1 MCHLERGHDQTIV
14 ILEASLRA
22 EGSVSRCQR
31 RSRGS
36 FASLEDDEMLRMTI
50 PDATFWQLEVCNACR
65 YCEGYCA
72 VFPALE
78 RRRRFTPADVVYL
91 ANLCHD
97 CRACFYA
104 CMYAPP
110 HEFGVN
116 IPKALAEVREGT
128 YAQYALPRVVSDLA
142 RRNAW
147 LLILATLL
155 SLGFFAVVAAMNG
168 GMFGVHQGP
177 GAFYA
182 VVPYLAMMLPALLLT
197 LYAIGVLLA
206 GAFAFARDVRG
217 KTGDFLQWRALLAA
231 AGEAFGL
238 RYLRGGSAGGCTYP
252 GERPSNS
259 RLVLHMLVFY
269 GFLSAFAATIAAFVL
284 QDLFDQL
291 PPYPIFSVP
300 VILGSLGGIAMIVG
314 STGLLYVKWRSDR
327 APADEQMMN
336 LDWLFLLSL
345 DVVSITGML
354 LLVLR
359 NTPAMG
365 LLLVVHL
372 ATVLALYVA
381 APYGKFAHF
390 VYRYAAL
397 VQNRLESH

>member
-1 MCHLERGHDQTIV
+1 VTVDL
-14 ILEASLRA
+14 L
-22 EGSVSRCQR
+22 
-31 RSRGS
+31 
-36 FASLEDDEMLRMTI
+36 I
-50 PDATFWQLEVCNACR
+50 PEQTFWQLEVCNACR

-78 RRRRFTPADVVYL
+78 RRQRFRPSDVVFL

-116 IPKALAEVREGT
+116 IPKALAEVRERT
-128 YAQYALPRVVSDLA
+128 YAEYALPKVVSNLA

-147 LLILATLL
+147 LLVVTTLI
-155 SLGFFAVVAAMNG
+155 SLGFLAVVVVFSG
-168 GMFGVHQGP
+168 SGPFETHTGP

-182 VVPYLAMMLPALLLT
+182 VVPYLAMMLPALVLS
-197 LYAIGVLLA
+197 LYAFGVLLA

-217 KTGDFLQWRALLAA
+217 KADDFVQWPAVIAA
-231 AGEAFGL
+231 AGEALGL
-238 RYLRGGSAGGCTYP
+238 RYLRGGNAGGCNYP
-252 GERPSNS
+252 TERTSNA

-269 GFLSAFAATIAAFVL
+269 GFISAFVATIAAFVL
-284 QDLFDQL
+284 QDFLGLL
-291 PPYPIFSVP
+291 PPYPLASVP
-300 VILGSLGGIAMIVG
+300 VVLGSVGGVAMIAG
-314 STGLLYVKWRSDR
+314 ASGLLYLKWRSDR
-327 APADEQMMN
+327 APTDARTLN

-359 NTPAMG
+359 ETPAMG
-365 LLLVVHL
+365 VLLVVHL
-372 ATVLALYVA
+372 ATVLALYVS

-397 VQNRLESH
+397 VQNRLEASPR

>member
-1 MCHLERGHDQTIV
+1 LPEPEVAQ
-14 ILEASLRA
+14 E
-22 EGSVSRCQR
+22 
-31 RSRGS
+31 
-36 FASLEDDEMLRMTI
+36 
-50 PDATFWQLEVCNACR
+50 TFWQLEVCNACR

-78 RRRRFTPADVVYL
+78 RRRRFTPGDVVYL

-116 IPKALAEVREGT
+116 IPKALAEVRERT
-128 YAQYALPRVVSDLA
+128 YAEYALPRVVSDLA
-142 RRNAW
+142 QRNAW
-147 LLILATLL
+147 LLLAATLVSAVFFL
-155 SLGFFAVVAAMNG
+155 LIALAGGGAGSLAVA
-168 GMFGVHQGP
+168 HQGP

-182 VVPYLAMMLPALLLT
+182 VVPYLGMMLPALVVS

-206 GAFAFARDVRG
+206 GAFAFARDTRG
-217 KTGDFLQWRALLAA
+217 QAADFLHGPALLEAA
-231 AGEAFGL
+231 RDALGL
-238 RYLRGGSAGGCTYP
+238 RHLRGGQAGGCYYP
-252 GERPSNS
+252 TERASNA

-269 GFLSAFAATIAAFVL
+269 GFLGALAATIAAFIL
-284 QDLFDQL
+284 QDLLGEL
-291 PPYPIFSVP
+291 PPYPILSVP
-300 VILGSLGGIAMIVG
+300 VVLGSVGGIAMIVG
-314 STGLLYVKWRSDR
+314 ATGLLYLKWRSDR
-327 APADEQMMN
+327 APADPTTVK
-336 LDWLFLLSL
+336 LDWLFLVSL

-359 NTPAMG
+359 DTPLMG
-365 LLLVVHL
+365 ISLVVHL
-372 ATVLALYVA
+372 ATVLALYVS

-397 VQNRLESH
+397 VQNRLESRLTPPRIAT